1 MLYQLKRMNKRF
13 LVAGVFCVVFCEGR
27 FQSKFRC
34 FNSIGALVDRW
45 FDHLRESFR
54 PSVATG

>member
-34 FNSIGALVDRW
+34 FNSIGAL
-45 FDHLRESFR
+45 
-54 PSVATG
+54 